1 MLKTKNALIEC
12 FWLLGCVIF
21 AILAG
26 LAFFGKAVFEKDIDI
41 NLHDTYFV
49 IKDQHI
55 LIWCFILFSFILYFI
70 KEKRQGFRRKLP
82 YFIFLVLGLAVSIL
96 LMRASPMVSFF
107 NPWQSGWTVYPPLS
121 VKIKADTINP
131 IKAFATDFLTPF
143 NGLLLLQVL
152 VITALLLATYR
163 YTKNSNK

>member
-1 MLKTKNALIEC
+1 LP
-12 FWLLGCVIF
+12 V
-21 AILAG
+21 